1 MITQERAKTYFT
13 EKKPGIIG
21 AILMFLA
28 TALMLYSL
36 TNGWNIWKLVAA
48 CVFILVGIGLIKMRN
63 RYPSDAEIDASFI
76 ELKDIKAGL
85 SLDKLG
91 ISKEDIV
98 REPLK
103 VLGVYNYQYEKVG
116 DDGLMRYNP
125 VQVEIMHFG
134 KNQLFVNTAD
144 VDLINQDAY
153 VGKTNEFFYK
163 DISAV
168 SIQDSDNTKRFV
180 IKVSGETE
188 LDVAIYCND
197 QDSLRSA
204 EEAVNVIRKI
214 LREIKSV

>member
-1 MITQERAKTYFT
+1 MITQERAETYFAKEKPEILWAVGSILAGVVILYLLT
-13 EKKPGIIG
+13 ESWNTWKLIVGGIFIFVGII
-21 AILMFLA
+21 
-28 TALMLYSL
+28 
-36 TNGWNIWKLVAA
+36 
-48 CVFILVGIGLIKMRN
+48 LIKMRN
-63 RYPSDAEIDASFI
+63 EYPSDAEIDASFI
-76 ELKDIKAGL
+76 KLKDIKAGL

-116 DDGLMRYNP
+116 DDGLTRYNP
-125 VQVEIMHFG
+125 MQVEIMHFG
-134 KNQLFVNTAD
+134 KNQLFVNTVD
-144 VDLINQDAY
+144 VDLINQNAY

>member
-1 MITQERAKTYFT
+1 MITEERAETYFT
-13 EKKPGIIG
+13 KEKPKIIWIVG
-21 AILMFLA
+21 SIFVGVAV
-28 TALMLYSL
+28 LYSL
-36 TNGWNIWKLVAA
+36 TEGWSIWKLIIGGI
-48 CVFILVGIGLIKMRN
+48 FILIGIIMIKMRN
-63 RYPSDAEIDASFI
+63 EYPSDAEIDTSFI

-103 VLGVYNYQYEKVG
+103 VLGVYKYQYEKVG
-116 DDGLMRYNP
+116 GDGLTRYNP

-144 VDLINQDAY
+144 VDLINQNTY

-168 SIQDSDNTKRFV
+168 SIQDNDNKKRFV

-197 QDSLRSA
+197 QDSLKSA
-204 EEAVNVIRKI
+204 EEAVDVIRKI
-214 LREIKSV
+214 LREVKSA

>member
-1 MITQERAKTYFT
+1 MITEERAETYFT
-13 EKKPGIIG
+13 KGKPKIIWIVG
-21 AILMFLA
+21 SIFVGVAV
-28 TALMLYSL
+28 LYSL
-36 TNGWNIWKLVAA
+36 TEGWNIWKLIIGGI
-48 CVFILVGIGLIKMRN
+48 FILIGIIMIKMRN
-63 RYPSDAEIDASFI
+63 EYPSDAEIDTSFI

-103 VLGVYNYQYEKVG
+103 VLGVYKYQYEKVG
-116 DDGLMRYNP
+116 DDGLTRYNP

-144 VDLINQDAY
+144 VDLINQNTY

-168 SIQDSDNTKRFV
+168 SIQDNDNKKRFV

-197 QDSLRSA
+197 QDSLKSA
-204 EEAVNVIRKI
+204 EEAVDVIRKI
-214 LREIKSV
+214 LREVKSA